1 MRLNRPPQAAKNSAP
16 TAETTSP
23 RGHQVRTGLFRVV
36 SVTAVATATCALW
49 ALPAS
54 AATASAHAKHPSTT
68 SVSFSPTPAWVGQ
81 RVRLSAKVKSSGRIP
96 TGTVTFKWAGRTLCV
111 GHLRRGTTSCS
122 TSFGAAGSYLVQG
135 LYSGDATHLRSVG
148 TAREAVRRSPTTTKI
163 TNVGGGIIA
172 VGQSHTFDVTVTAP
186 AGTPAPTGTVTFR
199 SGARTLCVVRL
210 SRGTASCVTSFGAAG
225 SYLVK
230 GFYSGNAAHL
240 GSVGTTGVVAG
251 RSPTT
256 TAITGAGAIITVGK
270 SYIFHVTVTSPAG
283 TPAATGT
290 VQLAP
295 VPPTTLSGYTC
306 TAVLTAGVGSCT
318 VTPAEYGI
326 DNYTATYSGNAAHT
340 GSASDGKFTLAAQN
354 VTTTTVTAPS
364 TTTSSVKLNAAVF
377 AMGANITGAVG
388 GTGSVTFYLSNT
400 QGILG
405 TALPAPCAAVSLTT
419 FDAGTGNNN
428 AMCTGS
434 TQLNGLAKGTTVYI
448 TAVFSGDPVNVASTS
463 KQFTL
468 TTS

>member
-1 MRLNRPPQAAKNSAP
+1 MRLNRPPQADRTSAP
-16 TAETTSP
+16 TAETTGP
-23 RGHQVRTGLFRVV
+23 GDHQVRTGLFRVV

-135 LYSGDATHLRSVG
+135 LYSGDATHLRSVA

-230 GFYSGNAAHL
+230 GFYGGNAAHL
-240 GSVGTTGVVAG
+240 GSVGTARVVVG
-251 RSPTT
+251 HSPTT
-256 TAITGAGAIITVGK
+256 TTITNLNPGTVLAGKPFTVD
-270 SYIFHVTVTSPAG
+270 VTVTSTIG
-283 TPAATGT
+283 TPTGT
-290 VQLAP
+290 VGVAPTSPAGLA
-295 VPPTTLSGYTC
+295 SSY
-306 TAVLTAGVGSCT
+306 SCT
-318 VTPAEYGI
+318 VVTLVGGKGSCVVTPGAGTFGDIFYE
-326 DNYTATYSGNAAHT
+326 ATYSGDATHT
-340 GSASDGKFTLAAQN
+340 SSVSTGMHELI
-354 VTTTTVTAPS
+354 VPETTTT
-364 TTTSSVKLNAAVF
+364 
-377 AMGANITGAVG
+377 
-388 GTGSVTFYLSNT
+388 SVT
-400 QGILG
+400 
-405 TALPAPCAAVSLTT
+405 P
-419 FDAGTGNNN
+419 
-428 AMCTGS
+428 
-434 TQLNGLAKGTTVYI
+434 
-448 TAVFSGDPVNVASTS
+448 
-463 KQFTL
+463 
-468 TTS
+468 

>member
-1 MRLNRPPQAAKNSAP
+1 MRRTRPPQAAKNSAP
-16 TAETTSP
+16 RAETTSP
-23 RGHQVRTGLFRVV
+23 RGHQARTGLFRVV

-96 TGTVTFKWAGRTLCV
+96 TGTVTFRWAGRTLCV

-135 LYSGDATHLRSVG
+135 LYSGDATHLR
-148 TAREAVRRSPTTTKI
+148 
-163 TNVGGGIIA
+163 
-172 VGQSHTFDVTVTAP
+172 
-186 AGTPAPTGTVTFR
+186 
-199 SGARTLCVVRL
+199 
-210 SRGTASCVTSFGAAG
+210 
-225 SYLVK
+225 
-230 GFYSGNAAHL
+230 
-240 GSVGTTGVVAG
+240 SVGTTGVVAG

-306 TAVLTAGVGSCT
+306 TAVLTAWVGSCT

-326 DNYTATYSGNAAHT
+326 DKYTATYSGNAAHT
-340 GSASDGKFTLAAQN
+340 GSQADGKFTLAAQHG
-354 VTTTTVTAPS
+354 TTTTVP
-364 TTTSSVKLNAAVF
+364 
-377 AMGANITGAVG
+377 
-388 GTGSVTFYLSNT
+388 
-400 QGILG
+400 
-405 TALPAPCAAVSLTT
+405 
-419 FDAGTGNNN
+419 
-428 AMCTGS
+428 
-434 TQLNGLAKGTTVYI
+434 
-448 TAVFSGDPVNVASTS
+448 
-463 KQFTL
+463 
-468 TTS
+468 